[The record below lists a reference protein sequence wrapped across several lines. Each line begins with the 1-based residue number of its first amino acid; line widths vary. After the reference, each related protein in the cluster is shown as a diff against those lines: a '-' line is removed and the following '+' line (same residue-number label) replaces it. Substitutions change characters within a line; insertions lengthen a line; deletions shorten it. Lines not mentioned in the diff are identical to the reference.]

1 MTQCGKSGQT
11 MFAINR
17 KCEVMSIL
25 TKVCPVL
32 VYDDFLEGLESFVNM
47 HEMQLIQCHSECKAY
62 DLTLSWGTGIETA
75 ERT

>member
-1 MTQCGKSGQT
+1 

-32 VYDDFLEGLESFVNM
+32 VYDDFLEGLESFVHM
-47 HEMQLIQCHSECKAY
+47 HEMQ
-62 DLTLSWGTGIETA
+62 
-75 ERT
+75 